1 MKLLNKYTELKN
13 NNSKNVYLIKVGIF
27 YNALNEDAIF
37 LNKKINLKLTRL
49 GNEII
54 KCGFPVSAL
63 DKYTL
68 LLKSKKIDFEIIST
82 IASPTSQNVSYISI
96 INKIKNLDMNN
107 TTYKQAFDLIYNIQQ
122 KLKNMQ

>member
-13 NNSKNVYLIKVGIF
+13 NNYKNVYLIKVGIF

-63 DKYTL
+63 NKYKHILDEKNIKYTI
-68 LLKSKKIDFEIIST
+68 IDNF
-82 IASPTSQNVSYISI
+82 
-96 INKIKNLDMNN
+96 
-107 TTYKQAFDLIYNIQQ
+107 
-122 KLKNMQ
+122 